1 MKKLILIIGIVL
13 IGFTV
18 QAQDVTYI
26 NVEVDGVYF
35 PIIVKEYS
43 GDYSTAEVNGG
54 ISVIESFYERVDGS
68 LVIKFSDGKLE
79 VNFRDMKVLVYEG
92 PKLVYTCNLISVK

>member
-13 IGFTV
+13 IGFTA

-26 NVEVDGVYF
+26 NVEMNGVYF

-43 GDYSTAEVNGG
+43 EEYSTVEVNGG
-54 ISVIESFYERVDGS
+54 AVLIESFYKRVDGS
-68 LVIKFSDGKLE
+68 CWIKLSDGKIE
-79 VNFRDMKVLVYEG
+79 VSFKDMKVLFYRG

>member
-13 IGFTV
+13 IGFTA

-26 NVEVDGVYF
+26 NAEMDGIYF
-35 PIIVKEYS
+35 SIIVKEYS
-43 GDYSTAEVNGG
+43 EEYSTAEVNGG
-54 ISVIESFYERVDGS
+54 VSVIESYSDLVDGS
-68 LVIKFSDGKLE
+68 LVIKFSEGKF
-79 VNFRDMKVLVYEG
+79 VINFRDMKVLVYEG